1 PLGGSHVTSDIARGL
16 STPVAHAERMKTLYG
31 SAMASPSDERETIDV
46 PLVGEE
52 NRSEANHVP
61 RSILVSIIRPRIEEI
76 FELIRSRLEA
86 SGFDRVA
93 GRRVVLTGGASQLQ
107 GVAEL
112 ARQVLDKQ
120 VRQGRPLRISGLAE
134 ATGGPAFATCAG
146 LLSYAVR
153 NRGATAAGAL
163 DFQSPGAMEEPDGRF
178 GRLGLW
184 LRENF

>member
-1 PLGGSHVTSDIARGL
+1 
-16 STPVAHAERMKTLYG
+16 M
-31 SAMASPSDERETIDV
+31 
-46 PLVGEE
+46 
-52 NRSEANHVP
+52 
-61 RSILVSIIRPRIEEI
+61 
-76 FELIRSRLEA
+76 
-86 SGFDRVA
+86 
-93 GRRVVLTGGASQLQ
+93 LTGGASQLQ

-146 LLSYAVR
+146 LLSYAAG
-153 NRGATAAGAL
+153 NRGATGAGAL
-163 DFQSPGAMEEPDGRF
+163 DFQGPGAMEEPDGRF